1 MSAGESFEV
10 RLAGGKVE
18 LADSLWGARHLL
30 ARAVAFDT
38 DPTRPW
44 NVLPAEIWRR
54 DPNLFGG
61 RAFVETISTVAELSA
76 IDEQGP

>member
-1 MSAGESFEV
+1 VAEGQSLEV
-10 RLAGGKVE
+10 RLAGGTVE
-18 LADSLWGARHLL
+18 VADSLWCARHLI

-54 DPNLFGG
+54 DTSLFGG
-61 RAFVETISTVAELSA
+61 RAFVETISTVAELSS
-76 IDEQGP
+76 IDEPGQ